1 MPDFTYV
8 ALAKT
13 GARSVGTL
21 TATSEREAAAQLDAK
36 GLFPVEVR
44 PARSAAKGGRFRRG
58 VGGRLL
64 ATFYGQLADLLQA
77 GVPLLRALELL
88 ERQSTHPRLQ
98 AVVKEVRLKVADG
111 TGLAQAMALHP
122 HVFDELAV
130 SMVRAGQEGGFL
142 EDVLKRIAVFVEHQQ
157 DLKAKVVGSLA
168 YPAFLAV
175 AGFLVLNILVI
186 FFVPRFEDIFS
197 KMKAQGDLPALTQY
211 LMALSHFMQSWL
223 GIGTAVLLAIGA
235 VMFLS
240 WTRRGGRTWADG
252 VKLKLPLFGPIFL
265 NLAISR
271 FTRILGTMLH
281 NGIPILKA
289 LSIAKD
295 STGNRVL
302 AHAIEQSAENITAGQ
317 KLADPLRRCKYF
329 PPDVVEMIAIAE
341 EANSL
346 ETVLVDIA
354 DSLEKR
360 TARNLELMVKLLE
373 PIMLLVMAVVVLL
386 VVLGLL
392 MPVFEMG
399 KTISG
404 NR

>member
-1 MPDFTYV
+1 MPDFTFV

-13 GARSVGTL
+13 GARSTGTV
-21 TATSEREAAAQLDAK
+21 TANSEREAAAQLDAR

-44 PARSAAKGGRFRRG
+44 PARSASAGGRFRRG
-58 VGGRLL
+58 VGGRNL

-77 GVPLLRALELL
+77 GVPLPRSLELL

-98 AVVKEVRLKVADG
+98 AVVKEVRLKVIDG
-111 TGLAQAMALHP
+111 TGLAQAMAAYP
-122 HVFDELAV
+122 AVFDELAV

-168 YPAFLAV
+168 YPAFLAC
-175 AGFLVLNILVI
+175 AGFLVLNALVI
-186 FFVPRFEDIFS
+186 FFVPQFEEIFA
-197 KMKAQGDLPALTQY
+197 KMKAQGELPILTQY
-211 LMALSHFMQSWL
+211 LLGLSHFLQSWPGVL
-223 GIGTAVLLAIGA
+223 TAAGVIAGVVA
-235 VMFLS
+235 FFS

-252 VKLKLPLFGPIFL
+252 MRLRLPLFGPIFL
-265 NLAISR
+265 NLAIAR
-271 FTRILGTMLH
+271 FARILGTMLH
-281 NGIPILKA
+281 NGIPILRA

-302 AHAIEQSAENITAGQ
+302 AHAIEESAENITAGQ
-317 KLADPLRRCKYF
+317 RLADPLRRCKYF
-329 PPDVVEMIAIAE
+329 PPDVVEMISIAE

-354 DSLEKR
+354 ESLEKR
-360 TARNLELMVKLLE
+360 TARKLELMVKLLE
-373 PIMLLVMAVVVLL
+373 PIMLLVMALVVLL

-392 MPVFEMG
+392 MPVFKMG
-399 KTISG
+399 SVLSKG
-404 NR
+404 

>member
-13 GARSVGTL
+13 GLRSTGTL
-21 TATSEREAAAQLDAK
+21 TATSERDAAALLDAK

-44 PARSAAKGGRFRRG
+44 PARSASSGGRFKRG

-122 HVFDELAV
+122 HVFDELGV

-211 LMALSHFMQSWL
+211 LMALSHFMQSWP
-223 GIGTAVLLAIGA
+223 GIVTAVLLAIGGF
-235 VMFLS
+235 VFFQ

-252 VKLKLPLFGPIFL
+252 IRLRLPLFGPIFL

-271 FTRILGTMLH
+271 FARILGTMLH

-404 NR
+404 HR

>member
-1 MPDFTYV
+1 
-8 ALAKT
+8 
-13 GARSVGTL
+13 
-21 TATSEREAAAQLDAK
+21 
-36 GLFPVEVR
+36 
-44 PARSAAKGGRFRRG
+44 
-58 VGGRLL
+58 
-64 ATFYGQLADLLQA
+64 
-77 GVPLLRALELL
+77 VPLLRALELL

-122 HVFDELAV
+122 HVFDELAI

-175 AGFLVLNILVI
+175 AGFVVLNVLVI
-186 FFVPRFEDIFS
+186 FFVPRFEEIFT
-197 KMKAQGDLPALTQY
+197 KMKSQGDLPTLTQY
-211 LMALSHFMQSWL
+211 LMGFSHFLQSWP
-223 GIGTAVLLAIGA
+223 GVGTAVLL
-235 VMFLS
+235 VVSLVVFFS

-252 VKLKLPLFGPIFL
+252 MRLRLPMFGPIFL
-265 NLAISR
+265 NLAIAR
-271 FTRILGTMLH
+271 FARILGTMLH

-317 KLADPLRRCKYF
+317 KLADPLRRCNYF

-354 DSLEKR
+354 NSLEKR

-392 MPVFEMG
+392 MPVFKMG
-399 KTISG
+399 QTISG
-404 NR
+404 GHAG